1 MVENEKTKILMIG
14 PKILLLSPSFKFNGG
29 VVEFNM
35 MLLKFSKSS
44 LILFEFQSGLK
55 KSKVGKFNSLIA
67 DYLRFVFTLWHKSID
82 IVHVNPSLGK
92 NSILRDGNY
101 IRIAKFFNKK
111 VFVHWH
117 GWNPDNEYLLQ
128 GKHVEFLE
136 KTFFKADH
144 IKFLSNQF
152 AEQFKSIGFKNKITV
167 GNTFIDDQLLTE
179 NLNKTSNPSKLKL
192 LFLST
197 ISRNKGIYLALE
209 AFRRASH
216 VYSDIEITVAGIG
229 PELEGAKKFVSENN
243 IENVFFIG
251 HVKDYQKMKTYS
263 ECDVYLFPSSY
274 EGMPTSL
281 LEAMG
286 FGLAIICSDVGA
298 IPEIFI
304 PDKMGKMI
312 STFSVEDYSDAIM
325 QFVKNKEMREMIS
338 DFNSNY
344 AKKHFLASEAVAKID
359 ADYKKILK

>member
-1 MVENEKTKILMIG
+1 MAE
-14 PKILLLSPSFKFNGG
+14 PKIILLSPSFKLHGG
-29 VVEFNM
+29 VVEFNK
-35 MLLKFSKSS
+35 MLLKFSKSN

-55 KSKVGKFNSLIA
+55 KSKVGKLNSLIF
-67 DYLRFVFTLWHKSID
+67 DYLRFIFTLSYKSID

-128 GKHVEFLE
+128 GKHVDFLE

-152 AEQFKSIGFKNKITV
+152 AEQFKSIGFKNEITV
-167 GNTFIDDQLLTE
+167 GNTFIDDELLIE
-179 NLNKTSNPSKLKL
+179 RLNESSNPRNVKV

-197 ISRNKGIYLALE
+197 ISRNKGVFLALE
-209 AFRRASH
+209 AFRRASQ
-216 VYSDIEITVAGIG
+216 VCSNIEITVAGTG
-229 PELEGAKKFVSENN
+229 PELEAAKKFVSENK
-243 IENVFFIG
+243 IENVCFVG
-251 HVKDYQKMKTYS
+251 HIKDYQKIKVYS
-263 ECDVYLFPSSY
+263 ESDVYLFPSSY

-286 FGLAIICSDVGA
+286 FGLAIICSNVGA

-304 PDKMGKMI
+304 QNKMGKMI
-312 STFSVEDYSDAIM
+312 STFNVEDYSDAILE
-325 QFVKNKEMREMIS
+325 FVRNKEMREMIS
-338 DFNSNY
+338 AFNLKY
-344 AKKHFLASEAVAKID
+344 AKKHFLASETIAKID
-359 ADYKKILK
+359 ADYKKLMK

>member
-1 MVENEKTKILMIG
+1 MVKTKKAKILMSE
-14 PKILLLSPSFKFNGG
+14 PKVLLLSPSFKLNGG
-29 VVEFNM
+29 VVEFNK
-35 MLLKFSKSS
+35 MLLKFSKSN

-55 KSKVGKFNSLIA
+55 KSKVGKLNSLIV
-67 DYLRFVFTLWHKSID
+67 DYVCFIFTLWHKSID

-117 GWNPDNEYLLQ
+117 GWNPDNDYLLQ
-128 GKHVEFLE
+128 GKHVEFLK

-152 AEQFKSIGFKNKITV
+152 AEQFKSIGFENKITV
-167 GNTFIDDQLLTE
+167 GNTFIDDKLLTE
-179 NLNKTSNPSKLKL
+179 SLNKTSNPRKLKL

-197 ISRNKGIYLALE
+197 ISKNKGIYLALE
-209 AFRRASH
+209 AFRLASQ
-216 VYSDIEITVAGIG
+216 VCSDIEFTVAGTG
-229 PELEGAKKFVSENN
+229 AELEGAKKFVLENKV
-243 IENVFFIG
+243 ENVCFIG
-251 HVKDYQKMKTYS
+251 HVKDYEKIKVYS
-263 ECDVYLFPSSY
+263 ESDVYLFPSSY

-286 FGLAIICSDVGA
+286 FGLAIICSNVGA

-304 PDKMGKMI
+304 QHKMGKMI
-312 STFSVEDYSDAIM
+312 STFNVEDYSDVII
-325 QFVKNKEMREMIS
+325 QFVKNKEMIEMIS
-338 DFNSNY
+338 DFNLNY
-344 AKKHFLASEAVAKID
+344 AKKHFLASETIAKID
-359 ADYKKILK
+359 ADYIKILK